1 MSDTRLTHCFV
12 ESIPEKIEP
21 WSLYVSVEF
30 ATVMHLC
37 LCGCGREVVTPLSPT
52 DWKMTFDGE
61 SITLYPSIGNWSF
74 SCRSHYWIRHNRVE
88 WAGEWSEEEVA
99 RGRREDRITE
109 NRSLER
115 KNSKSAQRVLYSK
128 TKKCRKTSAWTRIKL
143 WLGFER

>member
-37 LCGCGREVVTPLSPT
+37 LCGCRREVVTPLSPT

-74 SCRSHYWIRHNRVE
+74 PCCSHYWIRGNRVE
-88 WAGEWSEEEVA
+88 WAGRWSEEEIA
-99 RGRREDRITE
+99 KGRLDDKNAKEKVLGHKEAKTE
-109 NRSLER
+109 
-115 KNSKSAQRVLYSK
+115 KRVLHSK
-128 TKKCRKTSAWTRIKL
+128 TTRIKKPSF
-143 WLGFER
+143 WLRIVEWFSG